1 MVNEPH
7 TQILSE
13 DPTGASSLGV
23 CFTFGPGFF
32 FPRFLLSADPTSL
45 TNSSLPQ
52 GRPTL
57 VVQVHDDSITYPSDV
72 QAIYD
77 NIPVKDKR
85 LFWIEG
91 TTRRLDGYNYLGE
104 HPYIMIDWFDE
115 HMGEEELAL
124 EGVA

>member
-1 MVNEPH
+1 MH
-7 TQILSE
+7 
-13 DPTGASSLGV
+13 
-23 CFTFGPGFF
+23 
-32 FPRFLLSADPTSL
+32 
-45 TNSSLPQ
+45 
-52 GRPTL
+52 
-57 VVQVHDDSITYPSDV
+57 HDSITYPSDV

-91 TTRRLDGYNYLGE
+91 TTRRFDGYNYLGE
-104 HPYIMIDWFDE
+104 HPDIMIDWFDE